1 MRPERHSYQV
11 FASAMPNFA
20 TLQRPPLGADPATIL
35 KESVVSR
42 NRNDT
47 GRPGMA
53 PNPSYG
59 QADLECRSVAARF
72 IHNSNPKFIA
82 EKTRG
87 PYALPGSLRPNPMI
101 ASNSWTR
108 IIATASAAT
117 PPRDRKAIAY
127 AAANGSATLR
137 EAAYRAYSCLSTIRS
152 DIKEKPALT
161 TALKSVNPAQ
171 AQYALPTPCGALMS

>member
-1 MRPERHSYQV
+1 MRLDFAGSSSFQHLALFIDIDLADDAERDIQAIPAH
-11 FASAMPNFA
+11 
-20 TLQRPPLGADPATIL
+20 PP
-35 KESVVSR
+35 
-42 NRNDT
+42 
-47 GRPGMA
+47 
-53 PNPSYG
+53 YG
-59 QADLECRSVAARF
+59 QDDLESRVPAARF

-82 EKTRG
+82 EKTMG
-87 PYALPGSLRPNPMI
+87 PYALPGSLRRNPII

-117 PPRDRKAIAY
+117 PTRDRKAIAY

-137 EAAYRAYSCLSTIRS
+137 EAAYRAYSCPSTMRS
-152 DIKEKPALT
+152 DSKEKPALT